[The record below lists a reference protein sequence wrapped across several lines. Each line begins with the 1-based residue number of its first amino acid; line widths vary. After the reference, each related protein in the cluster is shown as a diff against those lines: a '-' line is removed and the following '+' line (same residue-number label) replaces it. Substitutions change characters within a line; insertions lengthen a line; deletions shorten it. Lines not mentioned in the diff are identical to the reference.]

1 MYVYLLFLFFF
12 FKQKTAY
19 ELRISDWSSDVCS
32 SDLDSQGRPMGAI
45 AVRRQGIAPMGR
57 SCSLGSARDTA
68 PYGSP
73 AHCRASL
80 RGDPGML
87 ESVQP
92 NPTSFCPID
101 SPIDGRIG
109 GTPRSEERRVGKEC
123 VSTGRSR
130 GWRYH

>member
-1 MYVYLLFLFFF
+1 
-12 FKQKTAY
+12 
-19 ELRISDWSSDVCS
+19 
-32 SDLDSQGRPMGAI
+32 MGAI
-45 AVRRQGIAPMGR
+45 AVHRQGIAPMGR

-92 NPTSFCPID
+92 NPTSFCPVD
-101 SPIDGRIG
+101 SPID
-109 GTPRSEERRVGKEC
+109 RSEEHTSELQSLMRISYAVFCLKKKKINTQNKEQHQTTSH
-123 VSTGRSR
+123 VHKITI
-130 GWRYH
+130 